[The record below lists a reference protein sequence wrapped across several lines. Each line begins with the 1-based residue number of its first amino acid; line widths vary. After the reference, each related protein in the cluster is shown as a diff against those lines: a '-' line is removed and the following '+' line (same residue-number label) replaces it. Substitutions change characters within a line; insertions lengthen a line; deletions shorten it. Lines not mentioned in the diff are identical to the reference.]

1 MNSIQ
6 RRLILISG
14 LVLMVFLSL
23 TGLFLERTY
32 RTNVITG
39 AQQQMQPMI
48 FSLMGS
54 AEERDASLNFSNGSS
69 QPRLQQPDSGLYAL
83 VTDSDGRELW
93 RSPSLAMAGESVARQ
108 ILRVAA
114 DTTSSPVGRFDFS
127 ESFGEQTLYCLSY
140 RVDWEGLS
148 DPQVTFSICADQQPY
163 ARNVEQF
170 RYGLMAGFGSLFVLL
185 CLAMRWALRW
195 ALRPLR
201 RIQAQLNELDN
212 GVRVELDSVQ
222 PVELKPLV
230 TSLNHYVV
238 HQEALRTSHRQALDD
253 LAHSLKTPL
262 SVLSVGVKEPQPDL
276 TLLQEQVVRM
286 RGIVDHQLSRVAR
299 VTQTDGAATQ
309 RWVSIGQVI
318 SQLVRALSVAY
329 RDHRFDVVEADEWAL
344 RIHEDDLL
352 DMLGNVLENACKYGA
367 GQVRITT
374 TAAGADSRH
383 LRIDI
388 EDDGPGIAADFV
400 ADVVNRGTRLDSQT
414 PGQGIGL
421 SLVAELL
428 AIYGGRLEITSGE
441 LGGAKV
447 GLVFFQGRRLK
458 ASVSSNAE

>member
-14 LVLMVFLSL
+14 LVLTLFLSL
-23 TGLFLERTY
+23 TGLFLERSY
-32 RTNVITG
+32 RTNVIEG
-39 AQQQMQPMI
+39 AEQQMQPMI

-54 AEERDASLNFSNGSS
+54 AEERDAQLDFSNGSS

-83 VTDSDGRELW
+83 VTDSARQELW
-93 RSPSLAMAGESVARQ
+93 RSPSLAMAGEPVARQ
-108 ILRVAA
+108 MLQVTT
-114 DTTSSPVGRFDFS
+114 DTKSSPVGRFEFA
-127 ESFGEQTLYCLSY
+127 ESIGARALYCLSN

-163 ARNVEQF
+163 AKNVEQF
-170 RYGLMAGFGSLFVLL
+170 RYGLMVSFGSLFMLL
-185 CLAMRWALRW
+185 SLAMVWALRW
-195 ALRPLR
+195 GLRPLR
-201 RIQAQLNELDN
+201 RIQAQLYELDSGN
-212 GVRVELDSVQ
+212 RSELDSVQ
-222 PVELKPLV
+222 PVELMPLV

-238 HQEALRTSHRQALDD
+238 HQGALRTRHRQALDD

-262 SVLSVGVKEPQPDL
+262 SVLSLGIKESQPDL
-276 TLLQEQVVRM
+276 PLLQEQVARM
-286 RGIVDHQLSRVAR
+286 RGIVDHQLSRVAH

-309 RWVSIGQVI
+309 RWVPVGQVI
-318 SQLVRALSVAY
+318 LQLVRALSVAY
-329 RDHRFDVVEADEWAL
+329 RDHQFDVVEADEWAL

-374 TAAGADSRH
+374 TTGGPDSGH
-383 LRIDI
+383 LHIII

-400 ADVVNRGTRLDSQT
+400 GDAVNRGTRLDSQT
-414 PGQGIGL
+414 SGQGIGL
-421 SLVAELL
+421 SLVSELL
-428 AIYGGRLEITSGE
+428 TIYGGKLAIASSE

-447 GLVFFQGRRLK
+447 SLVFYQGRRLN
-458 ASVSSNAE
+458 ASVKPNAE

>member
-14 LVLMVFLSL
+14 LVLTVFLSL

-32 RTNVITG
+32 RTNVMAG

-48 FSLMGS
+48 YSLMGS
-54 AEERDASLNFSNGSS
+54 AEERDARLNFSNGSS

-83 VTDSDGRELW
+83 VTDSDSRELW
-93 RSPSLAMAGESVARQ
+93 RSPSLAMAGETVAGQMIQ
-108 ILRVAA
+108 IAMK
-114 DTTSSPVGRFDFS
+114 TESSPVGRFDFA
-127 ESFGEQTLYCLSY
+127 ESAGARALYCLSN

-163 ARNVEQF
+163 AQSVEQF

-185 CLAMRWALRW
+185 SLAMVWALRW
-195 ALRPLR
+195 GLRPLR

-212 GVRVELDSVQ
+212 GVRNELESVQ
-222 PVELKPLV
+222 PVELMPLV
-230 TSLNHYVV
+230 TSVNHYVV

-262 SVLSVGVKEPQPDL
+262 SVLSLGVKESQPDL
-276 TLLQEQVVRM
+276 PLLQEQVVRM

-309 RWVSIGQVI
+309 RWVPVGQVI
-318 SQLVRALSVAY
+318 LQLVRALSVAY
-329 RDHRFDVVEADEWAL
+329 RDHHFDVVEADEWAL

-352 DMLGNVLENACKYGA
+352 DLLGNVLENACKYGA

-374 TAAGADSRH
+374 TTAGPDSGH
-383 LRIDI
+383 LHIVI

-400 ADVVNRGTRLDSQT
+400 ADAVNRGTRLDSQT

-421 SLVAELL
+421 SLVSELL
-428 AIYGGRLEITSGE
+428 TIYGGKLAIAPSE

-447 GLVFFQGRRLK
+447 SLVFYRGWRLK
-458 ASVSSNAE
+458 ASVSSNAV

>member
-1 MNSIQ
+1 
-6 RRLILISG
+6 
-14 LVLMVFLSL
+14 
-23 TGLFLERTY
+23 
-32 RTNVITG
+32 
-39 AQQQMQPMI
+39 
-48 FSLMGS
+48 
-54 AEERDASLNFSNGSS
+54 
-69 QPRLQQPDSGLYAL
+69 
-83 VTDSDGRELW
+83 
-93 RSPSLAMAGESVARQ
+93 
-108 ILRVAA
+108 
-114 DTTSSPVGRFDFS
+114 
-127 ESFGEQTLYCLSY
+127 
-140 RVDWEGLS
+140 
-148 DPQVTFSICADQQPY
+148 
-163 ARNVEQF
+163 
-170 RYGLMAGFGSLFVLL
+170 
-185 CLAMRWALRW
+185 MRWALRW

-329 RDHRFDVVEADEWAL
+329 RNHRFDVVEADEWAL

-421 SLVAELL
+421 SLVSELL